1 MGKTGSSATTKQI
14 EVFRPGT
21 FLSMGGTSFSIT
33 GDELSALAERYDA
46 KVNPVPVVVGH
57 PKTNAPAYGWVQ
69 SFSYDE
75 ASERL
80 VAEVG
85 DLDPAFTEAVEAGR
99 YKKIS
104 MSFFQPGA
112 PSNPAGN
119 ELYPRHVGFL
129 GGAAPAVSG
138 LKPVEFAEGD
148 DVVTIEFGERAFKDV
163 AGLFRRIREFFIE
176 EHGKETADK
185 VIPNWEVNWIDEA
198 EDTLPAA
205 EFSEFSETEEDD
217 QVRNP
222 KTPKSNP
229 KPEESTEFATREA
242 ALAVREAAL
251 QARERQARSKEHED
265 FADNLVGEGRL
276 ASGHKPRVVAL
287 LNGLAQADAGSVDF
301 AEGKET
307 KTEDLLELAKGLFK
321 SQPKIVEFG
330 THDLGEPAQGDEVDE
345 QTIAQEAVEF
355 QASKREAGIEVSMT
369 DAVTAVRKK
378 HGLKG

>member
-46 KVNPVPVVVGH
+46 KANPVPVVVGH

-85 DLDPAFTEAVEAGR
+85 DLDQAFTEAVEAGR

-176 EHGKETADK
+176 EHGTETADK

-198 EDTLPAA
+198 GDTLQAA

-217 QVRNP
+217 PVR
-222 KTPKSNP
+222 NP

-242 ALAVREAAL
+242 ALAAREAAL

-301 AEGKET
+301 AEGNET

-378 HGLKG
+378 HGLKD